1 MYQTVNLHDFRKAFQ
16 EIRPNNFSYEGLETL
31 FTYLTDRETNDS
43 SYNCEL
49 DVIAF
54 CCDFTEC
61 TLDDFI
67 KSYGLDVKVYAKGEV
82 KKEAIKDHIEY
93 YGFWFD
99 FVNDGMSIVYENF

>member
-1 MYQTVNLHDFRKAFQ
+1 MIQTVNLHDFRKAFQ
-16 EIRPNNFSYEGLETL
+16 EIRPNNFSYEGLEVL
-31 FTYLTDRETNDS
+31 FNYLEEMEPQ
-43 SYNCEL
+43 YQL
-49 DVIAF
+49 DVIAI

-93 YGFWFD
+93 HGFWFD

>member
-1 MYQTVNLHDFRKAFQ
+1 MVQTINLHDFRKAFQ
-16 EIRPNNFSYEGLETL
+16 EIRPNNFSYEGLESI
-31 FTYLTDRETNDS
+31 FNYFEDVGEENEM
-43 SYNCEL
+43 EL
-49 DVIAF
+49 DVIGV

-82 KKEAIKDHIEY
+82 KIEAITNHIEY

-99 FVNDGMSIVYENF
+99 FVNDGMAIVYENF